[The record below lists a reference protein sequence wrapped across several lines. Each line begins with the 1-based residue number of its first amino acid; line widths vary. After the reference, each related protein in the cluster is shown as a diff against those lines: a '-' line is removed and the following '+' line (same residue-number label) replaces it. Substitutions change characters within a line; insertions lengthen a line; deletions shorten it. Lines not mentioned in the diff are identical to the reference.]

1 MKDCWAEK
9 PADRPNFTALVQ
21 RLDHVIESNMAAMV
35 STKNDYIIVFLFL
48 PHLAPTPSIAKMV
61 LKRWLKL
68 LNKMEGDSS
77 LTEKLNFYFLT
88 EALSYM
94 QELLTCR

>member
-1 MKDCWAEK
+1 MMKDCWAEK

-35 STKNDYIIVFLFL
+35 STNMTILWSFCFL

-61 LKRWLKL
+61 LKHRLKL
-68 LNKMEGDSS
+68 LNKMEGSSSS
-77 LTEKLNFYFLT
+77 LTEN
-88 EALSYM
+88 
-94 QELLTCR
+94 

>member
-35 STKNDYIIVFLFL
+35 STSMIIL
-48 PHLAPTPSIAKMV
+48 
-61 LKRWLKL
+61 
-68 LNKMEGDSS
+68 SS
-77 LTEKLNFYFLT
+77 FCFYP
-88 EALSYM
+88 ELS
-94 QELLTCR
+94 LRAITRNTCYG